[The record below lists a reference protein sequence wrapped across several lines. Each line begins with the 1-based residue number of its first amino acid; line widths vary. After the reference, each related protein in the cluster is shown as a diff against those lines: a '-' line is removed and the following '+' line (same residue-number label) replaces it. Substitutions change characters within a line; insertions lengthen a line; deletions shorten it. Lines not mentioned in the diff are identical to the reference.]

1 MNPSVCRFTT
11 AEASAERLGQIRELF
26 FTAFDERFTESD
38 WEHVLGGSHVTISD
52 GGVVVSHAAVVERT
66 LNVGGR
72 PFRTG
77 YVEGVATHPSRQR
90 RGLGSQ
96 VMDEVAQLLRSEYE
110 MGALS
115 TSVGGFYERLGWE
128 RWLGPSYV
136 RYGSQLVRT
145 EDEDDGIMV
154 LPFGPSR
161 NIDLTASISCPS
173 RVGDDW

>member
-1 MNPSVCRFTT
+1 MPTVSRFTT
-11 AEASAERLGQIRELF
+11 AEASAECLVQIRELF

-38 WEHVLGGSHVTISD
+38 WEHVLGGSHVVISD
-52 GGVVVSHAAVVERT
+52 GGQVVSHAAVVDRT
-66 LNVGGR
+66 LVVGDQ

-90 RGLGSQ
+90 LGLGSQ
-96 VMDEVAQLLRSEYE
+96 VMDEVARLLRSQYE

-115 TSVGGFYERLGWE
+115 TSVRGFYEPLGWE
-128 RWLGPSYV
+128 RWLGPTCV

-145 EDEDDGIMV
+145 EDEDGGVLV
-154 LPFGPSR
+154 LPFGPSGSV
-161 NIDLTASISCPS
+161 DLAASISCES

>member
-1 MNPSVCRFTT
+1 MNPVVCRFTT
-11 AEASAERLGQIRELF
+11 AEASAERLAQIRELF

-38 WEHVLGGSHVTISD
+38 WEHVLGGSHLTISD

-66 LNVGGR
+66 LVVGDR

-90 RGLGSQ
+90 RGLGSR
-96 VMDEVAQLLRSEYE
+96 VMDEVAALLRSDYE

-115 TSVGGFYERLGWE
+115 TGVRGFYERLGWA

-136 RYGSQLVRT
+136 RDGSQLVRT
-145 EDEDDGIMV
+145 EDEDDAIMV

-161 NIDLTASISCPS
+161 NIDLTASISCQS